1 MDQAPHNLENVKPN
15 VHLRN
20 TENKFDYRNDS
31 PPQKCPREE
40 GGGFTVMPS
49 ATLNRPKRS
58 EEMWET
64 LKVYIIKQRQKK
76 KQEQEADE
84 EVERQRKERER
95 QQKQDV
101 MTLGET
107 REQILQLE
115 MRLKELKDEKHQLFL
130 QLKKVLNEDDNRR
143 RQLVKENNDMM
154 SLHGYPAVAISGH
167 PQLFLQQSI
176 PLAGRAPIYKVA
188 PQHTLL
194 PPGTLKRSRS
204 PSPPPQSYH
213 QGYGYKPGTI
223 PGYSTQKLDDGRRG
237 HEYVRAVLW
246 NSKYKAPQPNLT
258 LEFCLTGEIP
268 IWNELMTSEVFMKT
282 SNSTSIIDMCRNLF
296 ILQLVYPA
304 RNLFILLEKLSG
316 QQLSENSNGI
326 LRSTEIILFYHY
338 LRKDKIHPANKFLL
352 SIVLAFS
359 YNNCSSQSSKNS
371 ERTTS
376 PDIIHSLFLPDM
388 GRAWVG

>member
-1 MDQAPHNLENVKPN
+1 
-15 VHLRN
+15 
-20 TENKFDYRNDS
+20 
-31 PPQKCPREE
+31 
-40 GGGFTVMPS
+40 MPS
-49 ATLNRPKRS
+49 VTLNRPKRS

-246 NSKYKAPQPNLT
+246 NKNTQYSGSQPFYSPQGQSSTAVSYTPTHTQTVYTYAAPGYIQQPGSVQVREGSPKQTPHSVYLGH
-258 LEFCLTGEIP
+258 TGA
-268 IWNELMTSEVFMKT
+268 L
-282 SNSTSIIDMCRNLF
+282 
-296 ILQLVYPA
+296 PA
-304 RNLFILLEKLSG
+304 HT
-316 QQLSENSNGI
+316 QQGEA
-326 LRSTEIILFYHY
+326 
-338 LRKDKIHPANKFLL
+338 RKE
-352 SIVLAFS
+352 
-359 YNNCSSQSSKNS
+359 YESSQAPVFQTSCNQIVSQNINCPNS
-371 ERTTS
+371 HRTVHPDKTPTQQAPIMVAPKFVQVATPSLKS
-376 PDIIHSLFLPDM
+376 PSPSLPFPEPSLGP
-388 GRAWVG
+388 

>member
-1 MDQAPHNLENVKPN
+1 
-15 VHLRN
+15 
-20 TENKFDYRNDS
+20 
-31 PPQKCPREE
+31 
-40 GGGFTVMPS
+40 MPS

-130 QLKKVLNEDDNRR
+130 QLKKVLNEDVQPPQTTSLEAGEWSRADSISIL
-143 RQLVKENNDMM
+143 QLLGSTHDLDLLANSKEGVAGNAHILLEAGKEIGLEGNAENTNDMM

-194 PPGTLKRSRS
+194 PP
-204 PSPPPQSYH
+204 
-213 QGYGYKPGTI
+213 
-223 PGYSTQKLDDGRRG
+223 
-237 HEYVRAVLW
+237 VR
-246 NSKYKAPQPNLT
+246 
-258 LEFCLTGEIP
+258 
-268 IWNELMTSEVFMKT
+268 
-282 SNSTSIIDMCRNLF
+282 
-296 ILQLVYPA
+296 
-304 RNLFILLEKLSG
+304 
-316 QQLSENSNGI
+316 
-326 LRSTEIILFYHY
+326 
-338 LRKDKIHPANKFLL
+338 
-352 SIVLAFS
+352 
-359 YNNCSSQSSKNS
+359 
-371 ERTTS
+371 
-376 PDIIHSLFLPDM
+376 
-388 GRAWVG
+388 